1 MKILL
6 IFIAFTFS
14 FATLSAQ
21 TNSAEAKAAY
31 MLAEEEFAA
40 GKYAAS
46 ISYLDEA
53 AAKLRGAN
61 AKILYLKIMA
71 LSELV
76 KTSSDSLQGL
86 NNAIS
91 AFEKTPD
98 FSSFNEDKQIEVMKL
113 KMKLGREAKF
123 GREISAIEAM
133 VYSNMQIKGW
143 QLGNTLEE
151 TKKAHPD
158 YFLKAAKTQLN
169 KEIETY
175 SSDRKDVNAIFTKEK
190 LTALSKYLLFMSYD
204 NASYSAGNNL
214 YSDFKDYLGTS
225 ATETITVQPVQNTG
239 VKWYTTSSSTK
250 TISWKDDSIVV
261 VAVLY
266 LKSEKVR
273 KDSKYEST
281 FMISVSL
288 LN

>member
-6 IFIAFTFS
+6 VLVTLTFS
-14 FATLSAQ
+14 FIATSAQ

-53 AAKLRGAN
+53 ASKLRGAN

-76 KTSSDSLQGL
+76 KTNSDSLQSL

-98 FSSFNEDKQIEVMKL
+98 FSTFNEDKQLEVLKL

-133 VYSNMQIKGW
+133 VYLKMQIIGW

-158 YFLKAAKTQLN
+158 YFLKAAKTQIN
-169 KEIETY
+169 KETEYY
-175 SSDRKDVNAIFTKEK
+175 SSDQKDVNVTFKKEK
-190 LTALSKYLLFMSYD
+190 LTALSKHLLFMSND
-204 NASYSAGNNL
+204 DASYSAGNNL
-214 YSDFKDYLGTS
+214 YNDFKNYLGTR
-225 ATETITVQPVQNTG
+225 ATETSTVQPVQNTG
-239 VKWYTTSSSTK
+239 LKWFTTTSSTK
-250 TISWKDDSIVV
+250 SIAWKDDSILV
-261 VAVLY
+261 VAVLH
-266 LKSEKVR
+266 LTSEKVR
-273 KDSKYEST
+273 KDSKYTSS
-281 FMISVSL
+281 FVISVSL
-288 LN
+288 IN

>member
-1 MKILL
+1 MKIL
-6 IFIAFTFS
+6 IISIALTFS
-14 FATLSAQ
+14 FTTLSAQ
-21 TNSAEAKAAY
+21 TNSVEANATY

-71 LSELV
+71 LTELV
-76 KTSSDSLQGL
+76 KTNSDSLQGL

-98 FSSFNEDKQIEVMKL
+98 FSTFNEEKQIEVMKL

-133 VYSNMQIKGW
+133 VYAKMQIIGW

-151 TKKAHPD
+151 IQKAHPD
-158 YFLKAAKTQLN
+158 YFLKAAKTQMN
-169 KEIETY
+169 KE
-175 SSDRKDVNAIFTKEK
+175 
-190 LTALSKYLLFMSYD
+190 
-204 NASYSAGNNL
+204 
-214 YSDFKDYLGTS
+214 
-225 ATETITVQPVQNTG
+225 TE
-239 VKWYTTSSSTK
+239 
-250 TISWKDDSIVV
+250 
-261 VAVLY
+261 
-266 LKSEKVR
+266 
-273 KDSKYEST
+273 
-281 FMISVSL
+281 
-288 LN
+288 

>member
-1 MKILL
+1 
-6 IFIAFTFS
+6 
-14 FATLSAQ
+14 
-21 TNSAEAKAAY
+21 

-158 YFLKAAKTQLN
+158 YFLKAAKTQMN
-169 KEIETY
+169 KETEYY
-175 SSDRKDVNAIFTKEK
+175 SSDQKDVNATFKKEK
-190 LTALSKYLLFMSYD
+190 LTALSKHLMFMGND
-204 NASYSAGNNL
+204 DASYSTGNNL
-214 YSDFKDYLGTS
+214 YNDFKNYLGTS
-225 ATETITVQPVQNTG
+225 VTETITVQPDQKPL
-239 VKWYTTSSSTK
+239 KWFTTTSSTK
-250 TISWKDDSIVV
+250 SFSWKDDSIFV
-261 VAVLY
+261 VAVL
-266 LKSEKVR
+266 LLSSEKVR
-273 KDSKYEST
+273 KDSKYTST
-281 FMISVSL
+281 FNISVSL
-288 LN
+288 VN

>member
-1 MKILL
+1 MKQILL
-6 IFIAFTFS
+6 FTGLIFALINCY
-14 FATLSAQ
+14 AQ
-21 TNSAEAKAAY
+21 SSNAEAKAAY

-46 ISYLDEA
+46 IFYLEVA
-53 AAKLRGAN
+53 ATKLKGAN
-61 AKILYLKIMA
+61 AKIMYLKIMA

-76 KTSSDSLQGL
+76 KTNSDSLQSL

-98 FSSFNEDKQIEVMKL
+98 FSTFNEDKQIEVMKL

-133 VYSNMQIKGW
+133 VYLKMQIIGW

-190 LTALSKYLLFMSYD
+190 LTALSKDLLFMSND

-214 YSDFKDYLGTS
+214 YNDFKNYLGTS

-239 VKWYTTSSSTK
+239 LKWYTTSSSTK
-250 TISWKDDSIVV
+250 TISWKDDSILV